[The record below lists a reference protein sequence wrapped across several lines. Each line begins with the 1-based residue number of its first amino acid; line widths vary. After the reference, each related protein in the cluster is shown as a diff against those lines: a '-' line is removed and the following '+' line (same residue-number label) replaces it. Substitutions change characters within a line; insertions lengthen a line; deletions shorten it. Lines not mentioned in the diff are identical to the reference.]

1 MNELAEINQHR
12 RREIE
17 AFRDRHV
24 AAHEDTFVPKLDDYP
39 LPKMKRRVAD
49 ALSER
54 WGQGRLIPQFELIER
69 DRYGGDIALKFPQ
82 LLRDGGPKGFIQKHL
97 PWIVEVLSGPELAD
111 VIARIETKGM
121 YINLTLSDRWLL
133 DSAQA
138 VADLGDAFGR
148 NDSHSERTFVVD
160 YSSPNVAKV
169 LHAGHI
175 RSTIIGHVL
184 SNLYE
189 ACGALVYRINH
200 INDFGGFGF
209 TLEGYRRFEE
219 QFPKQL
225 SANERLLEIYRIRRT
240 AERIVENATSFDALP
255 ADERDLLA
263 RYFPDIGSTAELTER
278 YREFVAT
285 SDARFAA
292 LEAGEAQEVEL
303 WQRMVAWSLAD
314 FEQFYNALNIHFDL
328 IIGESFYAE
337 AGQALVDACLAAGTA
352 VIYTQALADGELGA
366 LESKQADGGITQ
378 AERDSL
384 ARLIRKDIGAIVV
397 PLDNGER
404 YVVRRADGRSIY
416 ATRDLGAIKLRC
428 EIFDPTDIIYVVGQ
442 EQQVHFD
449 RLFRAAYEVGLASP
463 ERLRFQHLYF
473 GFYVNAK
480 TGKKLSSRDTVANV
494 NHLLAASFAHFRAR
508 LSDRTEQTEDEFDR
522 AARELAVGSLVFNDL
537 KQDMKAAVEIDATEL
552 EATIAA
558 FEKSGGAYMVY
569 SACRARSILR
579 KYGQKPV
586 PAEQIDDFEIDDQE
600 AVLLLKL
607 QQIPE
612 KVVAAADQ
620 SNPAVLVRHLLDT
633 AAIYN
638 SYYMRAPVI
647 SEGVANPSR
656 LVITQAVQQALV
668 SGLRLCHVE
677 CPAAI

>member
-1 MNELAEINQHR
+1 MNELAEINQR
-12 RREIE
+12 RRHEIE
-17 AFRDRHV
+17 AFRDRQV
-24 AAHEDTFVPKLDDYP
+24 AAHRDAFVPKLADYP
-39 LPKMKRRVAD
+39 LPTVKRRITE
-49 ALSER
+49 ALSEH
-54 WGQGRLIPQFELIER
+54 WDEGRLIPQFDLIER

-82 LLRDGGPKGFIQKHL
+82 LLRDGGPKVFIQKHL
-97 PWIVEVLSGPELAD
+97 PWIVEALSGPALDDA
-111 VIARIETKGM
+111 IARIETKGM

-138 VADLGDAFGR
+138 VADLGDAFGG

-189 ACGALVYRINH
+189 ACGALVYRVNH

-209 TLEGYRRFEE
+209 TLEGYRRFDE
-219 QFPKQL
+219 QFPEHL

-240 AERIVENATSFDALP
+240 AERIVDNSIPFEALNV
-255 ADERDLLA
+255 DERALLA
-263 RYFPDIGSTAELTER
+263 RYFPEVGSTTELTAR
-278 YREFVAT
+278 YREFVAA

-292 LEAGEAQEVEL
+292 LEAGAAHEVAL
-303 WQRMVAWSLAD
+303 WQRMVGWSLAD
-314 FEQFYNALNIHFDL
+314 FEQFYNALNIRFDL

-352 VIYTQALADGELGA
+352 VIYTQALADEDLGA
-366 LESKQADGGITQ
+366 LADKCSAEEITE

-384 ARLIRKDIGAIVV
+384 ARLIRKDVGAVVV
-397 PLDNGER
+397 PLGNGER

-416 ATRDLGAIKLRC
+416 ATRDLGAIELRG
-428 EIFDPTDIIYVVGQ
+428 EIFAPTDSIYVVGQ

-449 RLFRAAYEVGLASP
+449 RLFRAAYAVALVTP

-494 NHLLAASFAHFRAR
+494 NHLLAASYEHFRAR
-508 LSDRTEQTEDEFDR
+508 LSERAEQTEDEFDR
-522 AARELAVGSLVFNDL
+522 AAHELAVGSLVFNDL
-537 KQDMKAAVEIDATEL
+537 KQDMKTAVEIDASEL
-552 EATIAA
+552 KATIAA

-579 KYGQKPV
+579 KHGREPL

-612 KVVAAADQ
+612 KIVAAADQ

-647 SEGVANPSR
+647 SGGVANPAR
-656 LVITQAVQQALV
+656 LLITQAVQQALV